1 MTNSLHCVLDA
12 SVCIK
17 HFIPD
22 PFSHKVDTL
31 LTHLAHP
38 QTDIYVPDLFY
49 IEMANILWKYF
60 RAGQITDSKIRND
73 LATLKAFDLRITSTA
88 ELMEEAI
95 SIAILYDISA
105 YDASYVA
112 LSQRVQ
118 APLLTL
124 DNKLLKALVASSFNI
139 VSFADFTLPPI

>member
-1 MTNSLHCVLDA
+1 
-12 SVCIK
+12 
-17 HFIPD
+17 
-22 PFSHKVDTL
+22 
-31 LTHLAHP
+31 
-38 QTDIYVPDLFY
+38 
-49 IEMANILWKYF
+49 MANILWKYF

-73 LATLKAFDLRITSTA
+73 LATLKANDLRITSTA